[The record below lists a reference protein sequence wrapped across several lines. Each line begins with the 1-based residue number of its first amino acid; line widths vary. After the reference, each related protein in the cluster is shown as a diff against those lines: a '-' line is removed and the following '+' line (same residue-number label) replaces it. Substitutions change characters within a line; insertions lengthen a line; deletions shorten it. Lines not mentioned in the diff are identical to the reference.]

1 MTESPEIRSASDWDE
16 VEETAVRAGR
26 AFPDETFE
34 LFRRRTMDAPSL
46 PLENTLLLLVD
57 GEIASSLQIYQRQC
71 FLAGRLEHV
80 GAIGNVM
87 TLPEHR
93 GEGYASTLLQSAVS
107 FLDERGVPVSFLIGD
122 PGFYSRLGWRRL
134 PSTKRVVT
142 DPPTLPSRS
151 DTNATWISFDADQ
164 HLAEL
169 VDVYRRSFGERD
181 GTFARPSALWNG
193 WIFRELVDRDD
204 ILLYEEGGEVRGY
217 LAYSVTEEAAVCHE
231 IGFLG
236 EDEERFQ
243 IGCWNAIRERER
255 KRIVWKPPLGILADS
270 LADAGVTRS
279 EETMLDATGEA
290 PMVNLHDGCSLDGG
304 QVDSTAELAGQIA
317 RPDWF
322 WSALDK
328 F

>member
-16 VEETAVRAGR
+16 VGETAARAGR

-46 PLENTLLLLVD
+46 PLENTLLLLID

-71 FLAGRLEHV
+71 FLGGRLEHV

-93 GEGYASTLLQSAVS
+93 GEGHASTLLRSAVS
-107 FLDERGVPVSFLIGD
+107 FLVERGVSVSFLIGD

-134 PSTKRVVT
+134 PSTKRVVA

-151 DTNATWISFDADQ
+151 GNGSKWIPFDADR
-164 HLAEL
+164 HLDEL
-169 VDVYRRSFGERD
+169 VDLYRRSFGRRD
-181 GTFARPSALWNG
+181 GTFARPSALWSG
-193 WIFRELVDRDD
+193 WILRELVDRDD
-204 ILLYEEGGEVRGY
+204 VLLYEEGGEVRGY
-217 LAYSVTEEAAVCHE
+217 LAYSVTEETAVCHE
-231 IGFLG
+231 TGYLG
-236 EDEERFQ
+236 GEEERFR
-243 IGCWNAIRERER
+243 IDCWNALSERDRER
-255 KRIVWKPPLGILADS
+255 IVLEPPLGTLADS
-270 LADAGVTRS
+270 LADADVSLS

-290 PMVNLHDGCSLDGG
+290 PMVRLHNGCSLDGG
-304 QVDSTAELAGQIA
+304 RVDSTDELAGRIA

-322 WSALDK
+322 WSTLDK

>member
-1 MTESPEIRSASDWDE
+1 MTESLEIRSASDWDE
-16 VEETAVRAGR
+16 VEETAARAGR

-46 PLENTLLLLVD
+46 PLENTLLLLID

-71 FLAGRLEHV
+71 FLGGRLEHV

-93 GEGYASTLLQSAVS
+93 GDGHASTLLRSAVS
-107 FLDERGVPVSFLIGD
+107 FLVERGVPVSFLIGD

-134 PSTKRVVT
+134 PSTKRVVA

-151 DTNATWISFDADQ
+151 DADATWIPFDAAD
-164 HLAEL
+164 HLDEL
-169 VDVYRRSFGERD
+169 VSVYRRSFGERD
-181 GTFARPSALWNG
+181 GTFARPFTLWNG

-204 ILLYEEGGEVRGY
+204 VLLYEEGGEIRGY
-217 LAYSVTEEAAVCHE
+217 LAYSVTGEAVVCHE
-231 IGFLG
+231 IGYLG
-236 EDEERFQ
+236 GDEERFH
-243 IGCWNAIRERER
+243 IDCWNAIRERER
-255 KRIVWKPPLGILADS
+255 ERIVWEPPLGVVADS
-270 LADAGVTRS
+270 LADAGATRS

-290 PMVNLHDGCSLDGG
+290 PMVRLHDGCSLDGG
-304 QVDSTAELAGQIA
+304 KVNSTAELADQIVG
-317 RPDWF
+317 PDWF
-322 WSALDK
+322 WPTLDK